1 MAVVEKA
8 KRNFVANDLSIDAW
22 EDLKPIYDELL
33 NRELPTKG
41 DLDQWLNDLSE
52 LEAVLEENV
61 AWRYIRMTIDTTD
74 EAAAKKY
81 EDFVTQIQP
90 HLAPYGDK
98 LNKKLVAHPDVDQLE
113 GEAYRIYLRG
123 IRKSIDLFREANIP
137 IQTELQQLAQKY
149 SGIMGALE
157 VEINGEK
164 ITLQQAGAILQK
176 TNRAEREA
184 AYRAVDKVREEVIEE
199 VESIF
204 NEMVAKRHEMA
215 KNAGHENYRDY
226 MFEAMG
232 RFDYTPQDCLNFH
245 ESIEKA
251 IMPISKEIVQKRK
264 DAMGLEK
271 LRPWDLQADILGRE
285 PLRPFKDANELI
297 EGSIAMFRETD
308 PFFGD
313 CLEHMRNE
321 GHLDLASKKG
331 KAPGGYNYPLY
342 ESGIPFIFMNAVGTT
357 RDLVTM
363 VHEGGHAVHSVL
375 THPLEKTS
383 FKGCPSEVA
392 ELASMS
398 MELISMDQWGTFF
411 EDKDELIR
419 AKREHLEDIL
429 SMLPWIA
436 MIDLFQHW
444 LYTHPEHTPEERK
457 AKWLEIETR
466 FGFDDLID
474 YSEFEKGRA
483 FRWHRQLHLF
493 EVPFYYI
500 EYGMA
505 QLGAIAVW
513 RNYKQDPEKAL
524 AQFKDALS
532 LGYTRT
538 IGDIYQTA
546 GIRFDFSESYITELA
561 TFVQE
566 ELAKLT

>member
-164 ITLQQAGAILQK
+164 MTLQQAGAILQK

-204 NEMVAKRHEMA
+204 NEMVSKRHEMA
-215 KNAGHENYRDY
+215 KNAGHDNYRDY

-297 EGSIAMFRETD
+297 KGSISMFRATD